1 MELVKRGFSIRR
13 REVTV
18 RHFDRYSVDARRS
31 LSQAREVALRLNHKT
46 ICTEHLL
53 CGLLEANDS
62 LVSAVLSALG
72 VNVLRLHQALEFVIG
87 KGSRALQSEPALS
100 IAARHALDVAETE
113 ARRRGA
119 LEVGTDH
126 LLLGMLCDGEGIA
139 AGVLES
145 FGVTLELVQ
154 AEIQSLQRLGRD
166 YSTFSIEHQARY
178 VMTPILNMVSRD
190 LTGAALADQLDPVVG
205 REDEIERAMQILSR
219 RGKNNPVLIGD
230 AGVGK
235 TAIAEGLAQ
244 CMVAGKV
251 PDALKSKRIVSL
263 DVGLLTV
270 GTKYRGD
277 FEERLKKILDE
288 IVEAKNVIVFVD
300 ELQALVGAGV
310 AEGSIDAGNLLKPM
324 LARGEFQCIGATTLD
339 DYRKSIEKD
348 PALERRFQPV
358 LVREMTVP
366 ETIDT
371 LQVLRPRY
379 ESFHHVH
386 ITNDAIIAAARLA
399 EQYIQSRFLPDKAI
413 DLIDEAAARLRVGRS
428 VLPSDVRTLQSQL
441 RDIQE
446 QKDAAVSIRSYARAS
461 QLRDKEI
468 NLHKEIV
475 EKEDSWSS
483 LRGREDLPVLGEREI
498 AEVVVMWTG
507 IPANQVSL
515 EESARLLNL
524 EDELHRRVIGQ
535 DEAVTLVARAIRR
548 SHTHL
553 RDRKRPIGSFIFVG
567 PTGVGKTELARALAA
582 SLFGSEDA
590 LIKLDMSEF
599 QEAHHAARLVGAPP
613 GYIGYDQAGQLTEA
627 VKRRPYSVVLFDE
640 VEKAHPKVFDLLL
653 QVLEEGRLADAK
665 GREVS
670 FRHALVIMTSN
681 VGAEQLGRRSGLGF
695 KQSGQTTDQDARLEH
710 ERIRDILLPRVH
722 ELFRPEFLNR
732 VDDIVV
738 FHALTRAQV
747 RAILDLMLAQIQVRL
762 GEQLIELRISPEAK
776 VYLANAGY
784 DEEFGARPLRRV
796 VQSMVEDRLAE
807 GVLRGLIKP
816 GDCLTVDL
824 REPGHLVFRTKTAV
838 LVQSEPKLELDEP
851 S

>member
-1 MELVKRGFSIRR
+1 M
-13 REVTV
+13 
-18 RHFDRYSVDARRS
+18 RHFNQYSSDARRS

-53 CGLLEANDS
+53 CGLLETNDPGVNA
-62 LVSAVLSALG
+62 LLSALG
-72 VNVLRLHQALEFVIG
+72 VNVVRLHQALEFVIG
-87 KGSRALQSEPALS
+87 KGNRSLQSEPALS
-100 IAARHALDVAETE
+100 VAARRALDMAEQE
-113 ARRRGA
+113 ARRQGA
-119 LEVGTDH
+119 MEVGTDH
-126 LLLGMLCDGEGIA
+126 LLVGMLCDGEGIA

-145 FGVTLELVQ
+145 FGVTLELVLAQ
-154 AEIQSLQRLGRD
+154 IQSLQRIGKD
-166 YSTFSIEHQARY
+166 NSTFGIEHQARY
-178 VMTPILNMVSRD
+178 VMTPTLNMVSRD
-190 LTGAALADQLDPVVG
+190 LTGAALAGQLDPVVG
-205 REDEIERAMQILSR
+205 RDEEIERAMQILSR
-219 RGKNNPVLIGD
+219 RGKNNPVLVGD

-244 CMVAGKV
+244 CMVDGKV

-277 FEERLKKILDE
+277 FEERLKRILDE
-288 IVEAKNVIVFVD
+288 IVLAKNVIVFVD

-324 LARGEFQCIGATTLD
+324 LARGEFQCVGATTLD
-339 DYRKSIEKD
+339 DYRKSVEKD

-358 LVREMTVP
+358 LVREMTVE
-366 ETIDT
+366 ETIHT
-371 LQVLRPRY
+371 LHVLRPRY

-386 ITNDAIIAAARLA
+386 ITNGAIQAAAKLA

-446 QKDAAVSIRSYARAS
+446 QKDAAVSVRSYARAAL
-461 QLRDKEI
+461 LRDKEI
-468 NLHKEIV
+468 TLHKEIV
-475 EKEDSWSS
+475 EKEDTWSQ
-483 LRGREDLPVLGEREI
+483 LRGAEDLPVLTEHEI

-507 IPANQVSL
+507 IPATQMSQ
-515 EESARLLNL
+515 EESERLLHL
-524 EDELHRRVIGQ
+524 EDNLHQRVIGQ
-535 DEAVTLVARAIRR
+535 HEAVTLVARAIRR
-548 SHTHL
+548 SHAHL

-599 QEAHHAARLVGAPP
+599 MEPHHAARLVGAPP

-670 FRHALVIMTSN
+670 FRHALIIMTSN
-681 VGAEQLGRRSGLGF
+681 IGAEELSRRIGIGF
-695 KQSGQTTDQDARLEH
+695 QQANQPEQNEQIEF
-710 ERIRDILLPRVH
+710 ERMREIILPRLR
-722 ELFRPEFLNR
+722 EIFRPEFLNR
-732 VDDIVV
+732 VDDVVV
-738 FHALTRAQV
+738 FHALSRDQV
-747 RAILDLMLAQIQVRL
+747 SAILELMLAQIQARL
-762 GEQLIELRISPEAK
+762 GEQLVELRITPPAK
-776 VYLANAGY
+776 AFLANAGY
-784 DEEFGARPLRRV
+784 DQEFGARPLRRV
-796 VQSMVEDRLAE
+796 VQTMLEDRLAE

-816 GDCLTVDL
+816 GDSLTVDL
-824 REPGHLVFRTKTAV
+824 REPGHLIFRTKTAV
-838 LVQSEPKLELDEP
+838 LVQSEPTIKPDEP
-851 S
+851 

>member
-1 MELVKRGFSIRR
+1 MRR
-13 REVTV
+13 
-18 RHFDRYSVDARRS
+18 FDRYSVDARRS
-31 LSQAREVALRLNHKT
+31 LSQAREVALRLHHKT

-53 CGLLEANDS
+53 CGLLEANDPT
-62 LVSAVLSALG
+62 VIAIISALG
-72 VNVLRLHQALEFVIG
+72 VKIDRLLQALEFVIG
-87 KGSRALQSEPALS
+87 KGNRPLQSEPSLS
-100 IAARHALDVAETE
+100 IAARHALDVAEEE
-113 ARRRGA
+113 ARAQGS

-154 AEIQSLQRLGRD
+154 AQIQPLRRIGRD
-166 YSTFSIEHQARY
+166 YSLFTAEHQARY
-178 VMTPILNMVSRD
+178 VMTPTLNMVSRD
-190 LTGAALADQLDPVVG
+190 LTSAALADQLDPVVG

-219 RGKNNPVLIGD
+219 RGKNNPVLVGD

-244 CMVAGKV
+244 CMVTGKV
-251 PDALKSKRIVSL
+251 PDTLKGKRIVSL

-277 FEERLKKILDE
+277 FEERLKRILDE

-324 LARGEFQCIGATTLD
+324 LARGEFQCVGATTLD

-358 LVREMTVP
+358 LIREMTGA
-366 ETIDT
+366 ETTRI

-379 ESFHHVH
+379 ESFHRVR
-386 ITNDAIIAAARLA
+386 ITDGAIEAAVKLA
-399 EQYIQSRFLPDKAI
+399 QQYIQSRYMPDKAI

-441 RDIQE
+441 RDIQD
-446 QKDAAVSIRSYARAS
+446 QKDAAVSLRSYARAS
-461 QLRDKEI
+461 LLRDKEI
-468 NLHKEIV
+468 VLHKEIV
-475 EKEDSWSS
+475 EKEDSWSRLRIEDVPS
-483 LRGREDLPVLGEREI
+483 LTEREI
-498 AEVVVMWTG
+498 AEVVEMWTG
-507 IPANQVSL
+507 IPATQISL
-515 EESARLLNL
+515 EESERLLHL
-524 EDELHRRVIGQ
+524 EDELHHRVIGQ

-548 SHTHL
+548 SHAHL
-553 RDRKRPIGSFIFVG
+553 RDQKRPIGSFIFVG

-582 SLFGSEDA
+582 SLFGSDDA

-599 QEAHHAARLVGAPP
+599 MEAHNAARLVGAPP
-613 GYIGYDQAGQLTEA
+613 GYVGYDQAGQLTEA

-665 GREVS
+665 GRGVS
-670 FRHALVIMTSN
+670 FQHTLIIMTSN
-681 VGAEQLGRRSGLGF
+681 VGAEQLHRRGSLGF
-695 KQSGQTTDQDARLEH
+695 NPASEPDRNEQLEY
-710 ERIRDILLPRVH
+710 ERMRDIILPRLH
-722 ELFRPEFLNR
+722 EMFRPEFLNR
-732 VDDIVV
+732 VDDVV
-738 FHALTRAQV
+738 LFHALSRSQV
-747 RAILDLMLAQIQVRL
+747 RTILELMLAQVQARL
-762 GEQLIELRISPEAK
+762 AEQLVELRITPAAK
-776 VYLANAGY
+776 ELLAKAGY
-784 DEEFGARPLRRV
+784 DSEFGARPLRRV
-796 VQSMVEDRLAE
+796 VQTMLEDRLAE
-807 GVLRGLIKP
+807 GVLRRLIKP

-824 REPGHLVFRTKTAV
+824 REPDHLIFRTKTAV
-838 LVQSEPKLELDEP
+838 LVESQPAPSLDEP
-851 S
+851 YRE

>member
-1 MELVKRGFSIRR
+1 M
-13 REVTV
+13 
-18 RHFDRYSVDARRS
+18 RHFDRYSADARRS

-53 CGLLEANDS
+53 CGLLEANDPE
-62 LVSAVLSALG
+62 VSALLSTLG
-72 VNVLRLHQALEFVIG
+72 VNIARLHQALEFVIG
-87 KGSRALQSEPALS
+87 KGNRSLLAEPALS
-100 IAARHALDVAETE
+100 LAARHSLDVAEQE
-113 ARRRGA
+113 ARRQGA
-119 LEVGTDH
+119 MEVGTDH
-126 LLLGMLCDGEGIA
+126 LLVGMLCDGEGIA

-145 FGVTLELVQ
+145 FGVTLELIRK
-154 AEIQSLQRLGRD
+154 ELQSLQHPGTD
-166 YSTFSIEHQARY
+166 SSAFGAEHQARY
-178 VMTPILNMVSRD
+178 VMTPTLNTVSRD
-190 LTGAALADQLDPVVG
+190 LTGAALAGQLDPVVG
-205 REDEIERAMQILSR
+205 REAEIERAMQILSR

-244 CMVAGKV
+244 RMVEGKV
-251 PDALKSKRIVSL
+251 PDALKNKRIVSL
-263 DVGLLTV
+263 DSGLLTV

-277 FEERLKKILDE
+277 FEERLKRILDE

-324 LARGEFQCIGATTLD
+324 LARGEFQCVGATTLD

-358 LVREMTVP
+358 LVREMTVD
-366 ETIDT
+366 ETVHS

-379 ESFHHVH
+379 ESFHHIH
-386 ITNDAIIAAARLA
+386 ITDSAVQAAAKLA
-399 EQYIQSRFLPDKAI
+399 EQYIPSRFLPDKAI

-428 VLPSDVRTLQSQL
+428 VLPSEVRTLQSQL

-446 QKDAAVSIRSYARAS
+446 QKDAAVSVRSYARAS
-461 QLRDKEI
+461 LLRDKELT
-468 NLHKEIV
+468 LHKEIV
-475 EKEDSWSS
+475 RQEDTWSQ
-483 LRGREDLPVLGEREI
+483 LRGAEDLPVLTEREI

-507 IPANQVSL
+507 IPATQVSL
-515 EESARLLNL
+515 EESERLLHL
-524 EDELHRRVIGQ
+524 EGKLHQRVVGQ
-535 DEAVTLVARAIRR
+535 EEAVSLVARAIRR
-548 SHTHL
+548 SHAHL
-553 RDRKRPIGSFIFVG
+553 RDQKRPIGSFIFVG

-582 SLFGSEDA
+582 ALFGSEDA

-599 QEAHHAARLVGAPP
+599 MEAHHAARLVGAPP

-670 FRHALVIMTSN
+670 FRHTLVIMTSN
-681 VGAEQLGRRSGLGF
+681 VGAEELGRSGRVGF
-695 KQSGQTTDQDARLEH
+695 RQANQAAEHDEQIEYDRMREIVLSRLH
-710 ERIRDILLPRVH
+710 DI
-722 ELFRPEFLNR
+722 FRPEFLNR
-732 VDDIVV
+732 VDDIVT
-738 FHALTRAQV
+738 FHALNRAQV
-747 RAILDLMLAQIQVRL
+747 RTILDLMLSQVQARL
-762 GEQLIELRISPEAK
+762 GEQLVELRITPEAK
-776 VYLANAGY
+776 SLLADAGY
-784 DEEFGARPLRRV
+784 DREFGARPLRRV
-796 VQSMVEDRLAE
+796 VQTMLEDRLAE
-807 GVLRGLIKP
+807 GVLRGLIRP

-824 REPGHLVFRTKTAV
+824 RDPGHLIFRTKTAV
-838 LVQSEPKLELDEP
+838 LVQSEQVAKLDEP